1 MLVLSR
7 KIDEAIVINENI
19 EIQVTKIEGD
29 TVKIGIQAPREI
41 SIFRKEIFESI
52 ASSNKEAAS
61 PKAVKLPSNPLAPVN
76 KT

>member
-29 TVKIGIQAPREI
+29 TVKIGIKAPREI
-41 SIFRKEIFESI
+41 SIFRKEIVESI
-52 ASSNKEAAS
+52 ANSNQEAAS
-61 PKAVKLPSNPLAPVN
+61 SKVVKLPRNPLAPIEEA
-76 KT
+76 